1 MNNVQYKHLEMTER
15 HHAKVKANVESNL
28 ADIQKADMTTAVLE
42 LQMEQTAYEAALV
55 AASKIFQQSLL
66 DFLR

>member
-1 MNNVQYKHLEMTER
+1 
-15 HHAKVKANVESNL
+15 
-28 ADIQKADMTTAVLE
+28 MTTAVLE